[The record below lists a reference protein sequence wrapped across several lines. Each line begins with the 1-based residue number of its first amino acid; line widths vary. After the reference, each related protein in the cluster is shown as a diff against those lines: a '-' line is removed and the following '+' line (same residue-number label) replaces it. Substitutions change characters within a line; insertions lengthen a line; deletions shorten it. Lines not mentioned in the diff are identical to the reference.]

1 MFTGFVAFGHFQK
14 KFPRPDRSRLPR
26 RIVHLLCPEGNNIFF
41 FFPVRKKEDGL
52 SFFISRFGILFLSR
66 VGLASAALSRIR
78 RLPQKSIKKYER
90 SSLWLTG

>member
-1 MFTGFVAFGHFQK
+1 
-14 KFPRPDRSRLPR
+14 
-26 RIVHLLCPEGNNIFF
+26 
-41 FFPVRKKEDGL
+41 
-52 SFFISRFGILFLSR
+52 LFLSR